1 MTRTVERVSLQ
12 PAYVLHS
19 RPYRETSVLLELFS
33 AEYGRVAL
41 VARGVRGKKSTLA
54 ALLQPF
60 RPLLVTW
67 QGAGGLGNLCDVESS
82 GRAHMLSG
90 TALMSGFYL
99 NELLLRLLSKHDP
112 QLSLFSR
119 YDLTLR
125 RFAELDY
132 TQSCSVVM
140 LENLL
145 RQFERNLVDAAGYGL
160 QLEHE
165 ANTGEALVPDVQ
177 YYYVLEQGPLREK
190 PTSAPAIEILGATL
204 LALDSGASLVGEGLR
219 EAKHLM
225 RRVLSSYLGDRPLHS
240 RELMRQVKVENSV
253 SV

>member
-1 MTRTVERVSLQ
+1 MTRAAERIGLQ

-41 VARGVRGKKSTLA
+41 VARGVRGKKSNRA

-67 QGAGGLGNLCDVESS
+67 QGGGGLATLCEVESS
-82 GRAHMLSG
+82 GRAHILSG

-119 YDLTLR
+119 YDITLR
-125 RFAELDY
+125 RFAEIDY
-132 TQSCSVVM
+132 TQNSSVVM

-145 RQFERNLVDAAGYGL
+145 RQFERNLVEAAGYGL
-160 QLEHE
+160 QLGHE

-177 YYYVLEQGPLREK
+177 YYYVLEQGPLRVK
-190 PTSAPAIEILGATL
+190 PLAVPVIEVMGATL
-204 LALDSGASLVGEGLR
+204 LALDCGASLVGDGLR

-225 RRVLSSYLGDRPLHS
+225 RRVLSSYLGDRPLQS
-240 RELMRQVKVENSV
+240 RELMRQVKVDNSV